1 MAGRVSAILR
11 LQVEVAEPSALQGAS
26 AALRGART
34 NLLLAL
40 DILGNQLQSIE
51 VAAARHDLTWLAG
64 TYPDWVKQRT
74 ILSDELRELRRLLE
88 HIDAVPNAAGMS
100 S

>member
-1 MAGRVSAILR
+1 
-11 LQVEVAEPSALQGAS
+11 
-26 AALRGART
+26 
-34 NLLLAL
+34 
-40 DILGNQLQSIE
+40 
-51 VAAARHDLTWLAG
+51 LAG

-88 HIDAVPNAAGMS
+88 HIDAVLNAAGMS